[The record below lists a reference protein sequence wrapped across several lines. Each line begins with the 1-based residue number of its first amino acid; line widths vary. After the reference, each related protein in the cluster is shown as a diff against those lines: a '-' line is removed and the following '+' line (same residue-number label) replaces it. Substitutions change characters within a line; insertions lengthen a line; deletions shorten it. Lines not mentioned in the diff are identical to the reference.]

1 MSPAIITCQFNKQEE
16 LFFKKDDF
24 LVEMRRYMKE
34 KGSDALEDLIASTY
48 AFSPLLPSQT
58 PVSFFQK
65 KSAKPDVDV
74 KEIRAVEAE
83 DLLKFEQLPVR
94 FKDSNDVETTEKI
107 EVASTKQPKLPVRFK
122 DGDAV
127 EVIEKQEVASTKQL
141 KQPKLPVRF
150 KDGDAVE
157 VIEKQ
162 EVASTTQARQ
172 AESNVNQTENRTFPP
187 LECINT
193 ATTTVGGGDLCG
205 ILPPEKVQ
213 KVWTC
218 VICQVTAQSETALIS
233 HLHGKRHKATCE
245 QLNVKNQKACE
256 PLNFKNQASNSN
268 VSPASVG
275 RNLMKSRCIEMIG
288 SHWFCTICNVSS
300 VRGKQSHLKGKK
312 HRASLQALDG
322 LGGNR
327 HA

>member
-1 MSPAIITCQFNKQEE
+1 MHSLYILQ
-16 LFFKKDDF
+16 
-24 LVEMRRYMKE
+24 
-34 KGSDALEDLIASTY
+34 ASI
-48 AFSPLLPSQT
+48 LLH
-58 PVSFFQK
+58 
-65 KSAKPDVDV
+65 
-74 KEIRAVEAE
+74 
-83 DLLKFEQLPVR
+83 L
-94 FKDSNDVETTEKI
+94 
-107 EVASTKQPKLPVRFK
+107 
-122 DGDAV
+122 
-127 EVIEKQEVASTKQL
+127 
-141 KQPKLPVRF
+141 
-150 KDGDAVE
+150 
-157 VIEKQ
+157 
-162 EVASTTQARQ
+162 QARQ

-245 QLNVKNQKACE
+245 QLNVKNQ
-256 PLNFKNQASNSN
+256 ASNSN

-300 VRGKQSHLKGKK
+300 VHGMQSHLKGKR

-322 LGGNR
+322 LGGKR

>member
-1 MSPAIITCQFNKQEE
+1 MFSWPFYVYHVHSLYILQ
-16 LFFKKDDF
+16 
-24 LVEMRRYMKE
+24 
-34 KGSDALEDLIASTY
+34 ASI
-48 AFSPLLPSQT
+48 LLH
-58 PVSFFQK
+58 
-65 KSAKPDVDV
+65 
-74 KEIRAVEAE
+74 
-83 DLLKFEQLPVR
+83 L
-94 FKDSNDVETTEKI
+94 
-107 EVASTKQPKLPVRFK
+107 
-122 DGDAV
+122 
-127 EVIEKQEVASTKQL
+127 
-141 KQPKLPVRF
+141 
-150 KDGDAVE
+150 
-157 VIEKQ
+157 
-162 EVASTTQARQ
+162 QARQ

-245 QLNVKNQKACE
+245 QLNVKNQ
-256 PLNFKNQASNSN
+256 ASNSN

-300 VRGKQSHLKGKK
+300 VHGMQSHLKGKR

-327 HA
+327 HAW

>member
-1 MSPAIITCQFNKQEE
+1 MFSWPFYVYHVHSLYILQ
-16 LFFKKDDF
+16 
-24 LVEMRRYMKE
+24 
-34 KGSDALEDLIASTY
+34 ASI
-48 AFSPLLPSQT
+48 LLH
-58 PVSFFQK
+58 
-65 KSAKPDVDV
+65 
-74 KEIRAVEAE
+74 
-83 DLLKFEQLPVR
+83 L
-94 FKDSNDVETTEKI
+94 
-107 EVASTKQPKLPVRFK
+107 
-122 DGDAV
+122 
-127 EVIEKQEVASTKQL
+127 
-141 KQPKLPVRF
+141 
-150 KDGDAVE
+150 
-157 VIEKQ
+157 
-162 EVASTTQARQ
+162 QARQ

-245 QLNVKNQKACE
+245 QLNVKNQ
-256 PLNFKNQASNSN
+256 ASNSN

-300 VRGKQSHLKGKK
+300 VHGKQSHLKGKR
-312 HRASLQALDG
+312 HRALLQALDG

-327 HA
+327 HAWVTEYVHTTIAEDVVLISRPRWPWSSKVPVY